1 MANLVNASPATQ
13 GEIVFGDS
21 MTGVKGYIATVTI
34 KSDTTSRSGTMEL
47 FAVSSE
53 YVESAY

>member
-1 MANLVNASPATQ
+1 LEV
-13 GEIVFGDS
+13 IFGNS
-21 MTGVKGYIATVTI
+21 MTGVKGYYATVTI
-34 KSDTTSRSGTMEL
+34 RTDDSTRVSGLGGKAREL